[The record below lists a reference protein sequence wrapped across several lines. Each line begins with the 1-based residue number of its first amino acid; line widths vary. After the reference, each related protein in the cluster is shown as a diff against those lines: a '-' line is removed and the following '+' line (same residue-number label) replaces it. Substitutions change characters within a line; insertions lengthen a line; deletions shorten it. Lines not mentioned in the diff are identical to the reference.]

1 MTAKSYEDFNQFNL
15 IYRHNS
21 LGPMQVRTL
30 LEGAYKSFLTSR
42 LTVMSLVKELALY
55 TIFGL
60 IGVFLHAAIT
70 ISGESTAW
78 YVCGFL
84 VANLWSYTMN
94 GIFTFQNSDG
104 TKWVEIFYC
113 STRFAHF
120 IYDGLPHN

>member
-1 MTAKSYEDFNQFNL
+1 
-15 IYRHNS
+15 
-21 LGPMQVRTL
+21 
-30 LEGAYKSFLTSR
+30 
-42 LTVMSLVKELALY
+42 MSLVKELALY

-94 GIFTFQNSDG
+94 GIFTFSRTLTVRNGLKFSTVVLASLILSTMAYHIIEKADG
-104 TKWVEIFYC
+104 TLALAISIPVE
-113 STRFAHF
+113 
-120 IYDGLPHN
+120 L